1 MRIELQP
8 LKRIVLLAVSA
19 VLVAG
24 IAGAQNK
31 RIRNYRKALEQS
43 TEKELA
49 AFHASMMEL
58 EATEQPEATEDTPP
72 PVVRRR
78 GRRGEA
84 R

>member
-1 MRIELQP
+1 MRKEMRP

-31 RIRNYRKALEQS
+31 RIRTYRKALEKS

-49 AFHASMMEL
+49 AFRASMMAVEVS
-58 EATEQPEATEDTPP
+58 EQPEANEETST
-72 PVVRRR
+72 PVVRTAR
-78 GRRGEA
+78 GL
-84 R
+84 